1 MPSDAVRR
9 RFSRGRRNFF
19 TRYRPLADTWR
30 LYDGSSIRGPR
41 LIASGAAEKPTR
53 VRDQETWRLASGST
67 SMSDNKSTLD
77 ELFEDGRAIDEA
89 LKEAARDARRL
100 HKALGNPMATWK
112 DGQVVWV
119 RPEDINVDDDS
130 EQEPNPVE

>member
-1 MPSDAVRR
+1 MTPRQLGPIQRR
-9 RFSRGRRNFF
+9 LL
-19 TRYRPLADTWR
+19 PKTWSACGG
-30 LYDGSSIRGPR
+30 LTSS
-41 LIASGAAEKPTR
+41 AAR
-53 VRDQETWRLASGST
+53 GST
-67 SMSDNKSTLD
+67 YMSDNKSTLD

-130 EQEPNPVE
+130 EQEPNRPE